1 MLWDWLQTPS
11 NIPEAQDLNHTAA
24 QAWNLAKYNSQL
36 STFIR
41 SLISLFDAYVHLNN
55 IQKFSSYFIKNTLR
69 IHYEKKS
76 VDYLRG
82 NTRWLFRDS

>member
-41 SLISLFDAYVHLNN
+41 SLISLFDA
-55 IQKFSSYFIKNTLR
+55 
-69 IHYEKKS
+69 
-76 VDYLRG
+76 
-82 NTRWLFRDS
+82 